1 MYIRQLEDDIL
12 AKKVYTWQ
20 VARGYLG
27 LAKETAT
34 ICKELHI
41 EDCNTT
47 KLSKAEYKSMPSQF
61 LTIIKSKIDEAIL

>member
-1 MYIRQLEDDIL
+1 MHIRQLEDDIL
-12 AKKVYTWQ
+12 AKKVYTEQ
-20 VARGYLG
+20 VARGCPG

-47 KLSKAEYKSMPSQF
+47 KLSKAEYKSM
-61 LTIIKSKIDEAIL
+61 L

>member
-1 MYIRQLEDDIL
+1 MHIRQLEDDIL
-12 AKKVYTWQ
+12 AKKVYTE
-20 VARGYLG
+20 VARGCPG

-47 KLSKAEYKSMPSQF
+47 KLSKAEYKSM
-61 LTIIKSKIDEAIL
+61 L

>member
-1 MYIRQLEDDIL
+1 MHIRQLEDDSL
-12 AKKVYTWQ
+12 AKKVYTEK
-20 VARGYLG
+20 VARGYPG

-47 KLSKAEYKSMPSQF
+47 KL
-61 LTIIKSKIDEAIL
+61 